1 MIKKKIRRWYPTK
14 KQEDNAILCEKINEA
29 ANHIHRTYLNRPADW
44 VIVSPR
50 VAEQLNTLYPDLTT
64 TESANYTNTW
74 CGTTFLTTSTN
85 TNSNLATVASAST
98 YFTTSTF
105 Q

>member
-1 MIKKKIRRWYPTK
+1 MIKKKLKKWYPTK
-14 KQEDNAILCEKINEA
+14 KQEDNANLLERIQDA
-29 ANHIHRTYLNRPADW
+29 ANQIHRSQLNRTANW
-44 VIVSPR
+44 VIMGTD
-50 VAEQLNTLYPDLTT
+50 VAEQLNTLYPNLTT

-74 CGTTFLTTSTN
+74 CGTTFLTTSAN
-85 TNSNLATVASAST
+85 TNYSLLTVASAST

>member
-1 MIKKKIRRWYPTK
+1 MIKKKLKKWYPTK
-14 KQEDNAILCEKINEA
+14 KQEDNANLLERIQEA
-29 ANHIHRTYLNRPADW
+29 ANQIHRTHLNRPANW
-44 VIVSPR
+44 MIVSPN
-50 VAEQLNTLYPDLTT
+50 VANHLNTLYPNLTT

-74 CGTTFLTTSTN
+74 CGTTFLTTSAN
-85 TNSNLATVASAST
+85 TNYSLLTVASAST

>member
-1 MIKKKIRRWYPTK
+1 MIKKKIRKWYPTK
-14 KQEDNAILCEKINEA
+14 EKENQAVLLDKLLDA
-29 ANHIHRTYLNRPADW
+29 ANHIHRTHLNRPSNWA
-44 VIVSPR
+44 IVSPR

-85 TNSNLATVASAST
+85 TNSSLTTVASAST